1 MTPLDCADRA
11 PASRVSPPLPRFVQ
25 IEPVGQCNLRCQMCA
40 IQFREDGPPHGPLA
54 FLGFDDFKRLVEGF
68 GDIDELQL
76 QGLGEPTMHP
86 RFFDMVSW
94 ASARG
99 IRVSTNSNLTLWSQR
114 RARQCV
120 ESGLAALHVSLDAAT
135 PELYER
141 IRRGAHF
148 GKVIRNL
155 RRVVEARRDADS
167 PLHIR
172 VVTVLM
178 RQNLQ
183 ELPSIVRLASDE
195 GVAEVFVQYLCHDFE
210 EHSLPEPYR
219 PMRDFIRA
227 QALDDVPRH
236 VLAHAFARASGRRRM
251 RRAPAASSARAPRGN
266 VRGLALR
273 LAMARRVCQ
282 LSRRRHAV
290 LHGRHAG
297 SRQFRQ
303 HARRRRPKH
312 LGGRLVPAISRR
324 SRARRA
330 VADLPLVLA
339 LSRNVLKMS
348 AKDRPERELHP
359 PRGQRKGKASS
370 VGGP

>member
-141 IRRGAHF
+141 IRRGAH
-148 GKVIRNL
+148 
-155 RRVVEARRDADS
+155 S

-178 RQNLQ
+178 RQNLH

-236 VLAHAFARASGRRRM
+236 VLAHAFARA
-251 RRAPAASSARAPRGN
+251 
-266 VRGLALR
+266 
-273 LAMARRVCQ
+273 
-282 LSRRRHAV
+282 
-290 LHGRHAG
+290 
-297 SRQFRQ
+297 
-303 HARRRRPKH
+303 
-312 LGGRLVPAISRR
+312 
-324 SRARRA
+324 RA
-330 VADLPLVLA
+330 VADECDVRLRLPPLERRAATFAGSRCDWPWRGAYVSYRGDAMPCCMVGTPDRVNFGNMLDDGVQSIWAGDSYQRFRDGLA
-339 LSRNVLKMS
+339 HGEPSPICRSCSLY
-348 AKDRPERELHP
+348 
-359 PRGQRKGKASS
+359 RGTF
-370 VGGP
+370 